1 MTITAVT
8 LNGADSNLSDAAID
22 AFRSSIRGELILG
35 GSTNYETAR
44 QVWNGNIDRRP
55 ALIVRCTGA
64 ADVQRAVDFART
76 HELLLSLRGGGHSAP
91 GYGTNDGGMVIDMS
105 LMKGIRVDAG
115 SRTVR
120 AQGGVLWSEFDHE
133 TQAFGLATTGG
144 TVSDTGIAG
153 LTLGGGLG
161 WLMGKHGLSIDNLIS
176 ADVITADGQF
186 RTVSLGENPDLFWAL
201 RGGGGNFGAVTSLE
215 FRLHPVTELLSGIV
229 LYPLDRGREVLRFYR
244 DFCTTLPDEAEAFAG
259 LLTHDGVPVVALLL
273 GYNGPI
279 EVGEKVLAPARQLG
293 SPIADLVAPMPYG
306 VRQTLIDEPNA
317 KHGLHRYWRSA
328 FTEQISD
335 ELIDR
340 LIAGA
345 ATFSSP
351 LSLLGLFYM
360 HGAATRVPATATAFS
375 ARRPQWDFDII
386 GQWTDAAESSG
397 HIAWVKALWD
407 RLEPNLLGSV
417 YINHFAPEDRPEKFR
432 ASHGENYTR
441 LRQLKAVYDPMNLF
455 RVNANVT
462 PQA

>member
-8 LNGADSNLSDAAID
+8 LNGTTTYLSDAEID
-22 AFRSSIRGELILG
+22 ALRGSIGGELILKD
-35 GSTNYETAR
+35 SAAYESAR
-44 QVWNGNIDRRP
+44 KVWNGNIDRRP
-55 ALIVRCTGA
+55 ALIVRCAGA
-64 ADVQRAVDFART
+64 ADVQRAIHFART
-76 HELLLSLRGGGHSAP
+76 HEILVSLRGGGHSAP
-91 GYGTNDGGMVIDMS
+91 GYGTNDEGMVIDLS
-105 LMKGIRVDAG
+105 PMKGIWVDAAG
-115 SRTVR
+115 RTAR
-120 AQGGVLWSEFDHE
+120 AQGGVLWREFDRE

-161 WLMGKHGLSIDNLIS
+161 WLMGKHGLSIDNLLS
-176 ADVITADGQF
+176 ADVVTADGQL
-186 RTVSLGENPDLFWAL
+186 RTASATRNPDLFWAL

-215 FRLHPVTELLSGIV
+215 YRLHPVSESLSGIV
-229 LYPLDRGREVLRFYR
+229 IYPLEQARSVLRFYR
-244 DFCTTLPDEAEAFAG
+244 DFCATLPDEAEAFAG

-273 GYNGPI
+273 GYNGSI
-279 EVGEKVLAPARQLG
+279 ETGEKVLAPARQFG
-293 SPIADLVAPMPYG
+293 KPIADLVAPMPYV

-335 ELIDR
+335 ELIDE

-345 ATFSSP
+345 ASFTSP

-386 GQWTDAAESSG
+386 GQWTDPPESSG
-397 HIAWVKALWD
+397 HIAWVKSLWD
-407 RLEPNLLGSV
+407 RLERRLLGTV
-417 YINHFAPEDRPEKFR
+417 YINHFAPDDRPEKIR
-432 ASHGENYTR
+432 ASYGENYAR
-441 LRQLKAVYDPMNLF
+441 LRELKAVYDPINLF
-455 RVNANVT
+455 KVNANVPPT
-462 PQA
+462 

>member
-8 LNGADSNLSDAAID
+8 LNGSTINLNDTVTDAL
-22 AFRSSIRGELILG
+22 RGSLRGELLVTDSPG
-35 GSTNYETAR
+35 YQTAR

-55 ALIVRCTGA
+55 ALIVRCAGP

-76 HELLLSLRGGGHSAP
+76 HELLVSLRCGGHGAP
-91 GYGTNDGGMVIDMS
+91 GYGTNDGGMVIDLS
-105 LMKGIRVDAG
+105 PMKGIRVDVA

-120 AQGGVLWSEFDHE
+120 AQGGALWRDFDHE

-144 TVSDTGIAG
+144 TVSNTGIAG

-176 ADVITADGQF
+176 ADVVTADGQF
-186 RTVSLGENPDLFWAL
+186 RTASATENPDLFWAL

-215 FRLHPVTELLSGIV
+215 YRLHPVTESLSGIV
-229 LYPLDRGREVLRFYR
+229 LYPLDRAREVLRFYR
-244 DFCTTLPDEAEAFAG
+244 DFCASLPDEAEAFAG
-259 LLTHDGVPVVALLL
+259 IMTHDGAPVVALIL

-279 EVGEKVLAPARQLG
+279 EAGERVLAPARQLG
-293 SPIADLVAPMPYG
+293 HAIADLVAPMPYA
-306 VRQTLIDEPNA
+306 VRQTLIDDPLA

-335 ELIDR
+335 ELIER
-340 LIAGA
+340 LIAA
-345 ATFSSP
+345 AASFTSP
-351 LSLLGLFYM
+351 LSLLGLFYV
-360 HGAATRVPATATAFS
+360 HGAAARVPPTATAFS

-386 GQWTDAAESSG
+386 GQWTDPAESAG
-397 HIAWVKALWD
+397 HIAWVKSQWD
-407 RLEPNLLGSV
+407 QLEPQLLGSV

-432 ASHGENYTR
+432 ASYGENYTR

-455 RVNANVT
+455 RVNANIT
-462 PQA
+462 PA